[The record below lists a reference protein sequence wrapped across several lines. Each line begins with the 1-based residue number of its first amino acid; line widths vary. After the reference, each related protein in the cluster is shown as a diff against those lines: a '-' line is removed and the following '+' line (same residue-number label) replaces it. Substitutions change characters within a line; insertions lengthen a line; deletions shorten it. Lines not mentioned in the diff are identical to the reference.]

1 MALFTRDEPVV
12 AVPTAPAT
20 VSEEQLERE
29 FVNQLSQ
36 NTVIEGNISTK
47 DKMSFSSAIKGN
59 INSTTE
65 VVVKGGIIDGEVT
78 SDSCVFVGGKERG
91 NITCKTNAS
100 FDTGSVVIGDVRA
113 SDLVCDGKIKGNLFV
128 DVSVTIGPNAVVFG
142 NIRSAE
148 INIDPGAII
157 KGSIEVVRQSMAA
170 VRAFDF
176 EEEFLNIDDY
186 LAGMQ

>member
-1 MALFTRDEPVV
+1 MSADEQFMRAALAQARRAYRAKE
-12 AVPTAPAT
+12 APIGC
-20 VSEEQLERE
+20 
-29 FVNQLSQ
+29 
-36 NTVIEGNISTK
+36 VI
-47 DKMSFSSAIKGN
+47 
-59 INSTTE
+59 
-65 VVVKGGIIDGEVT
+65 
-78 SDSCVFVGGKERG
+78 
-91 NITCKTNAS
+91 
-100 FDTGSVVIGDVRA
+100 
-113 SDLVCDGKIKGNLFV
+113 VCDGKIKGNLFV

>member
-1 MALFTRDEPVV
+1 
-12 AVPTAPAT
+12 
-20 VSEEQLERE
+20 
-29 FVNQLSQ
+29 
-36 NTVIEGNISTK
+36 
-47 DKMSFSSAIKGN
+47 MSFSSAIKGN